1 MKAIDLIVRLER
13 ALMKAP
19 FSRIETQCLFA
30 LAAGL
35 PTASDIARF
44 YGFPQGTVTSA
55 LKRLYHS
62 MLVARGD
69 EAFEAFEAEWK
80 LTITGRDTIA
90 GFLSFLPV
98 AGKEKRHG

>member
-35 PTASDIARF
+35 PTAADIARF
-44 YGFPQGTVTSA
+44 YGFPQGAVTLA
-55 LKRLYHS
+55 LKRLYNS
-62 MLVARGD
+62 MLVAPGD
-69 EAFEAFEAEWK
+69 EAFEAEWK
-80 LTITGRDTIA
+80 LTMTGRDTIA
-90 GFLSFLPV
+90 GFLSFLP
-98 AGKEKRHG
+98 APGKEKSHG

>member
-44 YGFPQGTVTSA
+44 YGFPQGTVTLA
-55 LKRLYHS
+55 LKRLYNS
-62 MLVARGD
+62 MLVAPGD
-69 EAFEAFEAEWK
+69 ADFEAEWK
-80 LTITGRDTIA
+80 LTMTGRDTIA
-90 GFLSFLPV
+90 GFLSFLP
-98 AGKEKRHG
+98 APGKEKNHG